1 MKRAALMLLP
11 ALLCADDLKSLLD
24 FATKNSDVVHT
35 KVLTQ
40 DAKSKELA
48 SQKSAYYPTVD
59 VGAFYQRFDERSPF
73 MPGETSSGFAKIGM
87 NIYDGGMTSA
97 LVAQK
102 ENELKSSSFDTA
114 ATKKNLSLDVVQDFY
129 NIKNL
134 QATLAAK
141 EEAGKFLKAQLYR
154 VSQFFIA
161 KMATKDEVD
170 RLQSAFDTNTYEVEA
185 TKLQILSAKKIL
197 ALKVGKDVESFED
210 SSFKEPAGES
220 FEQSD
225 ALKSLSAQK
234 ESLTSGARA
243 VMSAYYPMLRV
254 EDTYNIYAYGN
265 VDKTMPAQPDNQN
278 KLMVTLNMR
287 VFDNGSVQK
296 SKEAIMANAEAL
308 NSQLNYLSKE
318 QKINFEIS
326 AEKINTSKVE
336 IASASSALEAAKSAF
351 TTIEQKYNAGIADNV
366 TYLDALASL
375 TNAKALHVKAL
386 NDMQSAYAAYYYY
399 SGKDIREFL
408 K

>member
-1 MKRAALMLLP
+1 MKKAALMLLP
-11 ALLCADDLKSLLD
+11 VLLCADDLKSLLD
-24 FATKNSDVVHT
+24 FATTNSDIVHT
-35 KVLTQ
+35 KALTQ

-59 VGAFYQRFDERSPF
+59 VGAFYQRLDERSPF
-73 MPGETSSGFAKIGM
+73 MPGDTSSGFAKIGM
-87 NIYDGGMTSA
+87 NIYDGGMNSA

-114 ATKKNLSLDVVQDFY
+114 ATKKNLSLDIVQDFY

-210 SSFKEPAGES
+210 SSFKEPTDES

-234 ESLTSGARA
+234 ESLSSGARA
-243 VMSAYYPMLRV
+243 VMSAYYPTLRV
-254 EDTYNIYAYGN
+254 EDSYALYGYNRY
-265 VDKTMPAQPDNQN
+265 DAQHPEGALNQN
-278 KLMVTLNMR
+278 ELRITLNMR

-326 AEKINTSKVE
+326 GEKINTSKVE

-351 TTIEQKYNAGIADNV
+351 TTIEQKYNAGIVDNV

-375 TNAKALHVKAL
+375 TNAKALQTKAL

>member
-24 FATKNSDVVHT
+24 FATTNSDVVHT

-48 SQKSAYYPTVD
+48 SQKGAYYPTVD
-59 VGAFYQRFDERSPF
+59 VGAFYQRLDERSPF
-73 MPGETSSGFAKIGM
+73 MPGDTYSGFAKIGM

-114 ATKKNLSLDVVQDFY
+114 ATKKNLSLDIVQDFY

-210 SSFKEPAGES
+210 SSFKEPTGES

-243 VMSAYYPMLRV
+243 VMSAYYPTLRV
-254 EDTYNIYAYGN
+254 EDSYALYGYNRYDALHPEG
-265 VDKTMPAQPDNQN
+265 ALNQN

-287 VFDNGSVQK
+287 VFDDGSAEK

-308 NSQLNYLSKE
+308 NSQLSYLSKE

-326 AEKINTSKVE
+326 VEKIKTSKVE
-336 IASASSALEAAKSAF
+336 ITSASSALEAAKSAF